1 MTFEDITPFIYTH
14 THIYIYIYNIYIYIY
29 IYILLV
35 FSCLSSKLSCVLT
48 KFKSDGYFAIKVAV
62 DAT

>member
-14 THIYIYIYNIYIYIY
+14 IYIYILY

-35 FSCLSSKLSCVLT
+35 FSCLSSKLPCVLT
-48 KFKSDGYFAIKVAV
+48 QFKSDGYFAIKVAV

>member
-14 THIYIYIYNIYIYIY
+14 THIYIYNIYT
-29 IYILLV
+29 LV

-48 KFKSDGYFAIKVAV
+48 QFKSDGYFAIKVAV